1 MVAGEPVSPW
11 AVPQE
16 IKWYEPTIWN
26 LGESWHSLIRR
37 SSVPL
42 GGGLG
47 QTTVVRSHLLSK
59 PRAPRGFV
67 PAGVSTIFALAV
79 MTGTGHEFRN
89 GPAGSR
95 ERLPLI
101 TPRER
106 LPLITSTAVGFVPEL
121 GDAAYADACGAAT
134 LAAAPLAAA
143 ASLSAAPGA
152 FGAASGPA
160 PLAAAPCAFGAAS
173 GPAPAAPGA
182 FAAASGPAA
191 AALPAFPWAA
201 GADEPAAVRA
211 AGGYLAPV
219 RVDGLQVL
227 DVYPSHYR
235 WKEPCQSRV
244 RWELEQLR
252 EASAGQRAYRLL
264 KLAYWPKLLEKVLR
278 QEQFA
283 RQREHNRLRACE
295 RRTRQQHRV
304 PAGSAAGPSG
314 SSAGPSDS
322 AAGPSGSSAGPSA
335 SAAGLSSSSA
345 AAAAAASPDV
355 IDAAAAAAEREAL
368 WQQAL
373 AEEGETEDMSD
384 GEGMEEDLF
393 GLPSP

>member
-1 MVAGEPVSPW
+1 
-11 AVPQE
+11 
-16 IKWYEPTIWN
+16 
-26 LGESWHSLIRR
+26 
-37 SSVPL
+37 
-42 GGGLG
+42 
-47 QTTVVRSHLLSK
+47 
-59 PRAPRGFV
+59 
-67 PAGVSTIFALAV
+67 

-89 GPAGSR
+89 GPAGSC
-95 ERLPLI
+95 ERLPR
-101 TPRER
+101 TTTRER
-106 LPLITSTAVGFVPEL
+106 LPLITSTAVGWVLEL
-121 GDAAYADACGAAT
+121 GDAAY
-134 LAAAPLAAA
+134 
-143 ASLSAAPGA
+143 
-152 FGAASGPA
+152 GPA
-160 PLAAAPCAFGAAS
+160 PLAAAQCAFGAAS

-191 AALPAFPWAA
+191 AAPAAFPIWD
-201 GADEPAAVRA
+201 GAYEPAAVRA

-264 KLAYWPKLLEKVLR
+264 KMAYWPKLLEKVLR
-278 QEQFA
+278 HEQTA
-283 RQREHNRLRACE
+283 RQREENRLRESE
-295 RRTRQQHRV
+295 RRRRQQHLV

-314 SSAGPSDS
+314 SSAGPS
-322 AAGPSGSSAGPSA
+322 G

-355 IDAAAAAAEREAL
+355 SDAAAAAAEREAL

-393 GLPSP
+393 GPYSP

>member
-1 MVAGEPVSPW
+1 M
-11 AVPQE
+11 
-16 IKWYEPTIWN
+16 
-26 LGESWHSLIRR
+26 
-37 SSVPL
+37 
-42 GGGLG
+42 
-47 QTTVVRSHLLSK
+47 
-59 PRAPRGFV
+59 

-89 GPAGSR
+89 GPAGSC
-95 ERLPLI
+95 ERLPR
-101 TPRER
+101 TTTRER
-106 LPLITSTAVGFVPEL
+106 LPLITSTAVGWVLEL
-121 GDAAYADACGAAT
+121 GDAAY
-134 LAAAPLAAA
+134 
-143 ASLSAAPGA
+143 
-152 FGAASGPA
+152 GPA

-191 AALPAFPWAA
+191 AALAAFPIWL
-201 GADEPAAVRA
+201 GRGSTDEPAAVRA

-264 KLAYWPKLLEKVLR
+264 KMAYWPKLLEKVLR
-278 QEQFA
+278 HEQTA

-314 SSAGPSDS
+314 SSA
-322 AAGPSGSSAGPSA
+322 
-335 SAAGLSSSSA
+335 A
-345 AAAAAASPDV
+345 AAAAARPDGS
-355 IDAAAAAAEREAL
+355 DAAAAAAEREAL

-393 GLPSP
+393 GPYSP